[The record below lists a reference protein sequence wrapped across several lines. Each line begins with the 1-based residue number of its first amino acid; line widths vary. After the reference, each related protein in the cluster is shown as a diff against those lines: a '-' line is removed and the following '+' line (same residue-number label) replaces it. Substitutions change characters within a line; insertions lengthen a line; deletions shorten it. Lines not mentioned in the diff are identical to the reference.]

1 MVVLL
6 FCLYLIILSK
16 QILFKFLP
24 LQVIVDH
31 ITLNFEGETF
41 WHSHNF
47 IPFKTISYYLF
58 TAADMNFSIRI
69 VNLAGNVIGF
79 MPFGF
84 LMPLLSRKFLNL
96 KVIILA
102 TFCLSLAFELI
113 QLIFRFGSFDVD
125 DLILNTFGGVLG
137 YLFIFLI
144 LKFIFNNRK

>member
-1 MVVLL
+1 MEINSLTERGYLFIEVFYKFMVVLL

-58 TAADMNFSIRI
+58 TAADMNL
-69 VNLAGNVIGF
+69 VY
-79 MPFGF
+79 
-84 LMPLLSRKFLNL
+84 
-96 KVIILA
+96 
-102 TFCLSLAFELI
+102 
-113 QLIFRFGSFDVD
+113 
-125 DLILNTFGGVLG
+125 VL
-137 YLFIFLI
+137 
-144 LKFIFNNRK
+144 